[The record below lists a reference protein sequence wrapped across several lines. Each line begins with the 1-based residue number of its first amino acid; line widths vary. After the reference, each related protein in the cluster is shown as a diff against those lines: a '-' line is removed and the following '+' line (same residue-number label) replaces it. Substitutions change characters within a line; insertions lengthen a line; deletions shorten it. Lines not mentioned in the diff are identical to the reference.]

1 MLHAE
6 EYLRHVIDAHGL
18 RVRYL
23 GMKFKLVRP
32 VDPMVVQLAALK
44 RAANT
49 VNTVP
54 NDATGSI

>member
-1 MLHAE
+1 MALVPSLVHVQMLHAE

-32 VDPMVVQLAALK
+32 GGGIYSA
-44 RAANT
+44 
-49 VNTVP
+49 
-54 NDATGSI
+54 